1 MRGGD
6 GEAHHKKSAQNGR
19 YALASYRRPSPWG
32 RLERGIPHDPAYL
45 PGSHSPQLTCFPL
58 ANFFEILYN
67 RIDMIV
73 TGDWRLGD
81 VRLLSSFSEQR
92 EIFVIRG
99 QAIIVWNYQTENLLP
114 THLRV
119 SPAFILRRSRQLHSS
134 FEQSFQS

>member
-1 MRGGD
+1 M
-6 GEAHHKKSAQNGR
+6 E
-19 YALASYRRPSPWG
+19 
-32 RLERGIPHDPAYL
+32 GILHDPAYL
-45 PGSHSPQLTCFPL
+45 LGSSYLLQLTCFPL

-99 QAIIVWNYQTENLLP
+99 QADNVWKVQNGKPAIKRPSGIAIIYT
-114 THLRV
+114 
-119 SPAFILRRSRQLHSS
+119 SRHVP
-134 FEQSFQS
+134 

>member
-1 MRGGD
+1 M
-6 GEAHHKKSAQNGR
+6 E
-19 YALASYRRPSPWG
+19 
-32 RLERGIPHDPAYL
+32 GILHDPAYL
-45 PGSHSPQLTCFPL
+45 LGSHSPQLTCFPL

-99 QAIIVWNYQTENLLP
+99 QAIVVWNYQAENLLL
-114 THLRV
+114 THLRA
-119 SPAFILRRSRQLHSS
+119 SPAFILWRSRQLHSS

>member
-1 MRGGD
+1 M
-6 GEAHHKKSAQNGR
+6 E
-19 YALASYRRPSPWG
+19 
-32 RLERGIPHDPAYL
+32 GILHDPAYL
-45 PGSHSPQLTCFPL
+45 LGSHSPPLTCFPL

-99 QAIIVWNYQTENLLP
+99 QVIVVWNYQAENLLL
-114 THLRV
+114 THLRA
-119 SPAFILRRSRQLHSS
+119 SPAFIRRRSRQLHSS
-134 FEQSFQS
+134 FE

>member
-1 MRGGD
+1 M
-6 GEAHHKKSAQNGR
+6 E
-19 YALASYRRPSPWG
+19 
-32 RLERGIPHDPAYL
+32 GILHDPAYL
-45 PGSHSPQLTCFPL
+45 LGSSYLLQLTCFPL

-99 QAIIVWNYQTENLLP
+99 QAIVVRNYQTENLLP
-114 THLRV
+114 TLLRA